1 MTTKTVSPY
10 IYIGYHCNNN
20 CIFCSEADGY
30 LAALKIK
37 TIDQVKKE
45 IIAVKQQYNF
55 INFMGREPTL
65 RNDFIDIIKFAKQQ
79 NFEQIGFTTNG
90 RMLAYP
96 EFTQRILRTGVNQV
110 AISLIGNNRIIHD
123 KQTQIQGSFMQTI
136 FGIKNIIKFKDPST
150 SLLINIPLN
159 KLNYLSLKPSIDLLV
174 KLGVR
179 EINILFVS
187 PLGER
192 SHNKNIIMSMSK
204 LGAHVFKVIKPYL
217 QNPNLKI
224 LLVEFLPCSLPKEAR
239 QLFFPCLEKN
249 SNKVRISLCYNCPYK
264 INCDGVLGNYINLYT
279 DKEFSL

>member
-1 MTTKTVSPY
+1 MTTKTISPY

-30 LAALKIK
+30 LEALKIK
-37 TIDQVKKE
+37 TTDQVKKE
-45 IIAVKQQYNF
+45 IIAARQQYNF

-65 RNDFIDIIKFAKQQ
+65 RNDFIDIIKFAQQ
-79 NFEQIGFTTNG
+79 QHFEQIGFTTNG

-96 EFTQRILRTGVNQV
+96 EFTQRILRTGINQV
-110 AISLIGNNRIIHD
+110 AISLIGNNHIIHD
-123 KQTQIQGSFMQTI
+123 KQTQVKGSFMQTI
-136 FGIKNIIKFKDPST
+136 HGIKNVIKFKDPDT

-159 KLNYLSLKPSIDLLV
+159 KLNYLSLKPSLDLLV

-179 EINILFVS
+179 EINILFVF
-187 PLGER
+187 PLSER
-192 SHNKNIIMSMSK
+192 SQNKNIIMSMSK

-249 SNKVRISLCYNCPYK
+249 PEKIRIPLCSQCSYK
-264 INCDGVLGNYINLYT
+264 GKCDGVLKNYIDLYG
-279 DKEFSL
+279 DREFVL